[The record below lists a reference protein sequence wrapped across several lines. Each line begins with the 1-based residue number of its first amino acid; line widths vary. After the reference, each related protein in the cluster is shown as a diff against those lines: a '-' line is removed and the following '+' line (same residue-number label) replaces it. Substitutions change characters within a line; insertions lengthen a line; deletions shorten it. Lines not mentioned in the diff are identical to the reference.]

1 MATKRFEKL
10 DPEKRDHIIRS
21 AIEVFGQQGLEQTT
35 LQDVASRAG
44 VAKGLLYYYFED
56 RDDLLATLFEFVQA
70 RLNLV
75 LADLPAYHDV
85 ESFWQFVERTATN
98 TIQGF
103 APVSWMVPFL
113 ERVMESVS
121 QGKVPAGF
129 EPRKQMTEQAM
140 AQVVLDAMRL
150 GAIRRD
156 LPPELMRAAIMM
168 LMRACET
175 WLFRRIR
182 EGTARVEDGAL
193 VRRLMQDAFGGR

>member
-21 AIEVFGQQGLEQTT
+21 AIEVFGEQGLDQTT
-35 LQDVASRAG
+35 LQDVATRAG

-56 RDDLLATLFEFVQA
+56 RDDLLATLFEFVQS

-75 LADLPAYHDV
+75 LADLPTYHDV
-85 ESFWQFVERTATN
+85 ESFWQFVERTVTN
-98 TIQGF
+98 TIEGF

-129 EPRKQMTEQAM
+129 EPRKQMTEQTM
-140 AQVVLDAMRL
+140 AGVVMDGMRL
-150 GAIRRD
+150 GALRRD
-156 LPPELMRAAIMM
+156 LPPELMRSAIMM

-175 WLFRRIR
+175 WLFGRIR
-182 EGTARVEDGAL
+182 KGIATPGDAVV
-193 VRRLMQDAFGGR
+193 VRRLVQDAFGGR